1 MESISAYRGWM
12 LVWRVIQTSSIAME
26 VFIFVFEV
34 DGQNNAGGG
43 VKMSNIRMEKE
54 ATVQE
59 IQQKLEKSKA
69 VILADYRGL
78 NVQEVTEL
86 RKRLREAGIEYRVIK
101 NTMTSR
107 AAKAAKIEGLDEY
120 LSGPTAIAFGYHDVV
135 APAKILANFAK
146 DHKKLELKGGILEG
160 RVINLDMV
168 KSLAQLPSREALLG
182 QVAGMLQAPLRGL
195 VTVLSGPLRNLAYAT
210 EAVRK
215 QKAGE

>member
-1 MESISAYRGWM
+1 
-12 LVWRVIQTSSIAME
+12 
-26 VFIFVFEV
+26 
-34 DGQNNAGGG
+34 
-43 VKMSNIRMEKE
+43 MSVRTEKE
-54 ATVQE
+54 ATVSQVL
-59 IQQKLEKSKA
+59 QKLTKSQA

-86 RKRLREAGIEYRVIK
+86 RKKLREAGVEYRVIK
-101 NTMTSR
+101 NTLTSR
-107 AAKAAKIEGLDEY
+107 AAKEANIEGLDQY
-120 LSGPTAIAFGYHDVV
+120 LSGPTAMAFGYNDPV

-160 RVINLDMV
+160 KVINYNAV
-168 KSLAQLPSREALLG
+168 KSLADLPSREALLG
-182 QVAGMLQAPLRGL
+182 QIAGMLQSPMRGL